1 MPCYVDSVINIT
13 LFHQS
18 EAVHIAILNL
28 QHQHTVLALMSSLGY
43 FENPLIV
50 LQVEHVMKVSLG
62 VLECLCY
69 GENLQEWSLDVLLCK
84 QMLLQ

>member
-1 MPCYVDSVINIT
+1 
-13 LFHQS
+13 
-18 EAVHIAILNL
+18 
-28 QHQHTVLALMSSLGY
+28 MSSLGY

-62 VLECLCY
+62 VLACLCY